1 MSKLLDYI
9 LGGLFMVAL
18 GLGLALIYIYRTGGF

>member
-1 MSKLLDYI
+1 MSKLIDYI

-18 GLGLALIYIYRTGGF
+18 GLGLALIYIYKTGGF

>member
-1 MSKLLDYI
+1 MSKLVDYI

-18 GLGLALIYIYRTGGF
+18 GLGLALIYIYKTGGF

>member
-1 MSKLLDYI
+1 MKTFLDYF
-9 LGGLFMVAL
+9 LGGLFAAVM